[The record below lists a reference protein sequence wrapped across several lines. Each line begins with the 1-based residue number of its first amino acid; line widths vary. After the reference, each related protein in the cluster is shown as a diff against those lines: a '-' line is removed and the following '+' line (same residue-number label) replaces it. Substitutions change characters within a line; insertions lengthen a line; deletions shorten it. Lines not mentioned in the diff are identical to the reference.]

1 MLVRLVSG
9 AALALGLMASPVM
22 AQTSDVLAPARSGQ
36 LQCFEPNAAAKT
48 CQSLGSY
55 VFGADGA
62 IENVAEILL
71 MPSPLIV
78 MRASGPVT
86 VENGAI
92 CGPLRAEDIA
102 NATFTVNGSPASAE
116 EATQIRAAMQQQLA
130 PMIGVQN
137 CITLTPDGGGFR
149 ADSTI
154 AGAPRPDLTQRT
166 IWVDANDGWRVA
178 P

>member
-9 AALALGLMASPVM
+9 AALALGLMASPVL
-22 AQTSDVLAPARSGQ
+22 AQSGDVLAPARAGQ

-55 VFGADGA
+55 VFGASGS

-86 VENGAI
+86 FENGAI

-102 NATFTVNGSPASAE
+102 NATFTVNGAPASEE
-116 EATQIRAAMQQQLA
+116 EATQLKAAMQEQLA
-130 PMIGVQN
+130 GMFGVQN
-137 CITLTPDGGGFR
+137 CLTLTPDGDGFR
-149 ADSTI
+149 AESTI
-154 AGAPRPDLTQRT
+154 GGAPRPDLTQRA
-166 IWVDANDGWRVA
+166 IWVGANDGWRVA